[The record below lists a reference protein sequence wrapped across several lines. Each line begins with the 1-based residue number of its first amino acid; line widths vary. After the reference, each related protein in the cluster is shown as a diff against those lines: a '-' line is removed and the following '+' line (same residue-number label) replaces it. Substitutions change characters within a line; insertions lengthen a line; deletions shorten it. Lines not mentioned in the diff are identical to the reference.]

1 MGSFLSA
8 AETLPAPDPLP
19 ATQWRG
25 HIDGPRV
32 ATMKAPRSSLVAV
45 MCALVV
51 LTACTSS
58 DEPETGSNSSG
69 SGSESGLPNI
79 ALHED
84 GRTPITCDEWA
95 DLSDDIQHGLVFNAL
110 VKSGKAP
117 ATDAKVSRV
126 RTVVDDECKVKPHL
140 TAYEVAKTAALAE

>member
-1 MGSFLSA
+1 
-8 AETLPAPDPLP
+8 
-19 ATQWRG
+19 
-25 HIDGPRV
+25 
-32 ATMKAPRSSLVAV
+32 MKTPRSSLVAA
-45 MCALVV
+45 MCAVAV
-51 LTACTSS
+51 LTACTST
-58 DEPETGSNSSG
+58 DEPGTEPKSSG
-69 SGSESGLPNI
+69 SGSESDLPDI

-84 GRTPITCDEWA
+84 GKTPITCDEWA
-95 DLSDDIQHGLVFNAL
+95 DISGDIQHGLVVNAL